1 MKHSQIT
8 IFTLLLLFA
17 AVSVLLNI
25 FGVLEIDSVTFFGYG
40 LIFYGIASVYTS
52 FGEKNKVLI
61 FIGSAAFLSGIVI
74 SLPSHFDFI
83 HPLNVFIPSA
93 VLIAG
98 ISLFIVYFDDTG
110 NRAILLA
117 ASILLITG
125 IVFILAARSI
135 QPAVFGESILK
146 IIEVYWPVLLVI
158 SGITIILKR

>member
-17 AVSVLLNI
+17 AVSVFLNI
-25 FGVLEIDSVTFFGYG
+25 FGILEIDSTTFFGYG
-40 LIFYGIASVYTS
+40 LIFYGVASVYTS

-61 FIGSAAFLSGIVI
+61 FIGSAAFLTGIVI

-83 HPLNVFIPSA
+83 HPLNVFIPSSI
-93 VLIAG
+93 LIAG
-98 ISLFIVYFDDTG
+98 ISLLIVFLDDTS
-110 NRAILLA
+110 NKTILLA
-117 ASILLITG
+117 ASLLLIAG
-125 IVFILAARSI
+125 IIFILAVRNV